1 MESIGTRVKALLTL
15 VAHKRSMARASNLKR
30 TANSS
35 MPVSTL
41 RNFLPADAPCID
53 ALAVVAF
60 EQFKDAYDD
69 WPEFRLK
76 IANMSAL
83 AATGEIIV
91 AEMDGRI
98 VGAVAYIG
106 PGATKAAF
114 FRAEWP
120 IMRVLVIAPEARGRG
135 IGRALAEEC
144 LSRAKRDGAVTF
156 ALHTSELMRVA
167 LPMYL
172 RMGFQ
177 WRAPAPMIHG
187 VKYDV
192 YTKEI

>member
-1 MESIGTRVKALLTL
+1 
-15 VAHKRSMARASNLKR
+15 
-30 TANSS
+30 

-41 RNFLPADAPCID
+41 RNFLTADACCID

-60 EQFKDAYDD
+60 EQFAKAYDD
-69 WPEFRLK
+69 WPGFRTK

-91 AEMDGRI
+91 AEMDGRV

-106 PGATKAAF
+106 PGAPKAAF

-120 IMRVLVIAPEARGRG
+120 IMRMLVIAPEARGRG

-144 LSRAKRDGAVTF
+144 LSRAKRDGAAMF
-156 ALHTSELMRVA
+156 ALHTSELMHVA

-177 WRAPAPMIHG
+177 WQALAPMIHG